1 MIMASTVS
9 DSGPAPLW
17 NETVPSQAAF
27 ETASPAMQT
36 FGRLL
41 ARAARTTVPVLLVG
55 ERGTG
60 KTTFARALHE
70 MSPRKSRR
78 FVRVDCPAATN
89 DLSLAANAGR
99 RGTLFL
105 DEVAELSHA
114 VQATALRLLQDS
126 HRLSVR
132 LLASTCHD
140 LDTEM
145 AAGRFRKDLFYRLDI
160 LEIRI
165 PPLRER
171 AADILPIARA
181 FVAALAGNE
190 KRQTPKLSPDLEQ
203 ALLRYPWPG
212 NVQELLSVL
221 QRLFILSPG
230 PVLDTGLLPE
240 RFSRSNAIGL
250 P

>member
-1 MIMASTVS
+1 MASTVPES
-9 DSGPAPLW
+9 EPAPLW
-17 NETVPSQAAF
+17 NDDTVPTEAAF
-27 ETASPAMQT
+27 AAASPAMQG

-41 ARAARTTVPVLLVG
+41 AHAARATVPVLLVG

-70 MSPRKSRR
+70 MSPRRIRR
-78 FVRVDCPAATN
+78 FVRVDCPAAAN
-89 DLSLAANAGR
+89 DLSLQAQTAR

-105 DEVAELSHA
+105 DEVAELSPA
-114 VQATALRLLQDS
+114 VQLTALRLLQDS
-126 HRLSVR
+126 RRFSVR

-140 LDTEM
+140 LDAEM

-171 AADILPIARA
+171 TADILPIARA
-181 FVAALAGNE
+181 FVASLARNE
-190 KRQTPKLSPDLEQ
+190 KRSVPELSRELEH
-203 ALLRYPWPG
+203 ALLRYSWPG
-212 NVQELLSVL
+212 NVQELLSIL

-230 PVLDTGLLPE
+230 SILDAGLLPV
-240 RFSRSNAIGL
+240 RISNPSAVGL
-250 P
+250 A